1 MSRGC
6 ARKGRKSGLTLSHHR
21 QPEGLARD
29 LRASTTPKP
38 TTTCSPRSAH
48 PGRKPPGAR
57 RMRTGPPR
65 RTPRPRPPGPPP
77 PPRRRQAPRRLPP
90 PPAASRRSKA
100 SEPSRRGRLLQGPG
114 RGHHLAPSLR
124 DHTSRGLASAATLEM
139 FLQIGEPPAPSEL
152 ASV

>member
-57 RMRTGPPR
+57 RMRTDPPAPHTSAPAPWSPAASQTAAGP
-65 RTPRPRPPGPPP
+65 
-77 PPRRRQAPRRLPP
+77 AP

-100 SEPSRRGRLLQGPG
+100 SEPRRRGRLLQGPG